1 MSATQPH
8 RKSPFVPTTEDAK
21 PLTGSLPL
29 VPLSQVPEEPTHNP
43 DLCWCGCG
51 EQTGPKAYYRPGH
64 DSRHVG
70 QVARQ
75 VAASDEFNSITEQ
88 LPTKALQLKAWNMAY
103 RLHVQ
108 ASKPKG
114 RRRAS

>member
-1 MSATQPH
+1 MNATEP
-8 RKSPFVPTTEDAK
+8 RKSPFAPTTPGAA
-21 PLTGSLPL
+21 PLTGSIPL
-29 VPLSQVPEEPTHNP
+29 VAVPTPAETHPPTE
-43 DLCWCGCG
+43 CWCGCG
-51 EQTGPKAYYRPGH
+51 ESTSEKAFYRPGH

-75 VAASDEFNSITEQ
+75 VAELDEFASITDQ

-103 RLHVQ
+103 RLHV
-108 ASKPKG
+108 AAHKPKG